1 MTAAPQTVL
10 IIENDEATRR
20 LYERALSADFTVLA
34 ASDEIDWAAL
44 TLCLP
49 LTVVAV
55 EPGPVDGRGWDLI
68 KELRARPE
76 TRTVPIVLCTAQDD
90 RSRDQEFG
98 VVAHLVK
105 PVLPAELL
113 AAIHCVVTDAQS

>member
-113 AAIHCVVTDAQS
+113 AAIHSVVTDAQS

>member
-20 LYERALSADFTVLA
+20 LYERALSADFAVLA

-44 TLCLP
+44 MLCLP
-49 LTVVAV
+49 LTAVAV